1 MTDMP
6 VEQSKHALRVQL
18 WEFQLED
25 FDDADAKRLL
35 MLVWEVN
42 TSMKMRDIGFRRL
55 LNPPEAILVF
65 NIERSL
71 MGLINMPGAS

>member
-1 MTDMP
+1 MTDML
-6 VEQSKHALRVQL
+6 VEQSKHALRMQL

-42 TSMKMRDIGFRRL
+42 TSMKMRDIGFRGL
-55 LNPPEAILVF
+55 LNSPEASPCCF
-65 NIERSL
+65 
-71 MGLINMPGAS
+71 